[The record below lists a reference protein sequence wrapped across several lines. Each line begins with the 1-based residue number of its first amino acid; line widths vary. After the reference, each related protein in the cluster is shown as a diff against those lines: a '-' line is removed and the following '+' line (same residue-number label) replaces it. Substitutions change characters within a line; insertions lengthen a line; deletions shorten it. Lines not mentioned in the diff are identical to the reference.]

1 MRVTSPLSP
10 PYQALIPHPFSHP
23 SPLLGPLF
31 QCDGHH
37 IVRQINNLLN
47 SLAHNLFNPHQRP
60 PMLKYWLSIP
70 LIGITLLLAACSDGP
85 SSSGGVT
92 LYKGGG
98 GPFTLTVENQG
109 GHGAIEVCSNR
120 FPVLPCTNI
129 HRIAVAQGQCGAG
142 VEGCTTTIVSTKS
155 EAADGFK
162 VVWSALN
169 TGTQQSYLATA
180 YTCSPGSRGCTSS
193 KTTHMAKLNAN
204 KTQIQTVIKFDANSD
219 TATIGGTFSKDMPE
233 TAGVNYCWAGGF
245 VEGNVRATGPNAAAC
260 QADINALV
268 TQYGVEIESR
278 HCAFVQSTS
287 LREACRRYRAI
298 WQEPGGSCT
307 QAQIDMGGGRAAD
320 DCP

>member
-1 MRVTSPLSP
+1 
-10 PYQALIPHPFSHP
+10 
-23 SPLLGPLF
+23 
-31 QCDGHH
+31 
-37 IVRQINNLLN
+37 
-47 SLAHNLFNPHQRP
+47 
-60 PMLKYWLSIP
+60 MLKYWLSVP

-120 FPVLPCTNI
+120 FPVLPCTNTN
-129 HRIAVAQGQCGAG
+129 RIAVAQGQCGAG
-142 VEGCTTTIVSTKS
+142 VKGCTTTIESTKS

-169 TGTQQSYLATA
+169 TGTQQSYLSTA
-180 YTCSPGSRGCTSS
+180 YTCSPGSKGCTTG
-193 KTTHMAKLNAN
+193 KTGHMAKLNAN

-219 TATIGGTFSKDMPE
+219 SATIGGTFSKDMPE
-233 TAGVNYCWAGGF
+233 TAGGGVNYCWDGGF

-268 TQYGVEIESR
+268 TQYGGEIFCGPMRWITMEG
-278 HCAFVQSTS
+278 A
-287 LREACRRYRAI
+287 ACRRYRAI
-298 WQEPGGSCT
+298 WQDPGGSCT
-307 QAQIDMGGGRAAD
+307 QAKIDMGEGGWAAHV
-320 DCP
+320 CP